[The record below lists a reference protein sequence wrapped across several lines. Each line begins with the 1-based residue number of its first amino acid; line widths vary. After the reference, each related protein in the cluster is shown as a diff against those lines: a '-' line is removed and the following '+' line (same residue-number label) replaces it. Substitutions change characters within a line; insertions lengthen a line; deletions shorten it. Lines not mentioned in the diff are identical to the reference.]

1 MQGSDCHL
9 LKVKKRY
16 SVIETSLN
24 DRVHTVFIKTKYN
37 FEKDDAKKHVQS

>member
-1 MQGSDCHL
+1 MLGSDCHL
-9 LKVKKRY
+9 LKFKRRY

-24 DRVHTVFIKTKYN
+24 GRVNTVFIKTKCN